1 MHLVNKLFLLF
12 FGIVFYVHVHA
23 NGNLDHPKNDLLQ
36 KAQNFEQNREA
47 DSAAFYYLEAAEAF
61 QENAAWQESINA
73 RKKAGDLYFS
83 KRKSNKVI
91 ENFNYLLDSL
101 HSYLSDTLQGEL
113 YFKIGISHARL
124 AQFVDALE
132 NLKLSCKLREQ
143 VLDPYDAVLGESFHM
158 LGRVYFTVGN
168 YQQSLHYQ
176 QKYLKINEHNFPPDH
191 MEVSD
196 ALHFVGLS
204 YSRLFEHDLALEYYA
219 KSASIVEKAGKE
231 QQWALSHI
239 YNNMG
244 LVYGRQKM
252 FEKEL
257 EYFLKA
263 LNMKK
268 SFDMSHSDVYHN
280 LGKTYIDLKQYPQ
293 AHNMLHEALR
303 MKIAE
308 VGEQHTTVAGT
319 YFYLAE
325 LHMEQQQYDSAIY
338 FAEKSLAI
346 NQDNFGEKGTA
357 LAFDYKL
364 LATLYEKQAAWEQ
377 SLTYLQKSIA
387 CLLQDYD
394 EEKLE
399 ATPST
404 FENVMDP
411 LTLLQLM
418 HQKGEVLMQL
428 YTATSQ
434 SEDLQLAYQTSMAA
448 TDMIDHIY
456 RNFNDPESRT
466 YLADNANKILE
477 LALQAAFE
485 LQQQENN
492 IQYLQAAFQLME
504 KNKAQLLLHN
514 ITTSQWKQQAGVDDS
529 LLEKEQEL
537 NVKLAYYEK
546 LCFEEE
552 SKQEPDTSRL
562 SKYKN
567 EIFALHREQES
578 LNESLKEN
586 YPQYFHMMH
595 EPNDIT
601 LEEAQQNL
609 IQKNE
614 LLVEYFQG
622 ADALYCLSM
631 DKQDVKL
638 YRIKADKLPIENLLR
653 SLRNRDFA
661 SYSESAHTLFDHL
674 LKPVLQHHRS
684 EKLIIIPDGSLGYIP
699 FEALLTKAVETPNN
713 GRHNYRSLPYL
724 ILDKAIA
731 YQYSAQLLASV
742 QAKSSHQFD
751 QSFAGYAPAFSKQQ
765 NPLLATRSAEDR
777 QLVDEL
783 EALPFAEEEVQS
795 IAQLL
800 KGNMHLSNQATEKN
814 FKETAN
820 NSRIIHLA
828 SHTLIDDR
836 NPLYSRLV
844 FAPEDESDEDGL
856 LHTYELYN
864 MQLNADM
871 VTLSACN
878 TGVGKIQKG
887 EGIISLARGF
897 MYAGVPNVLMSLWA
911 VSDRSTSQLMQNFY
925 QALNEGS
932 SKAEALRL
940 AKLRYLEEADANTA
954 APYYW
959 SGFVLISNNQDALE
973 SKFPFLY
980 FLLPLIALILAGWF
994 FYRKKTAR
1002 KTT

>member
-1 MHLVNKLFLLF
+1 MKTLLLFLLCF
-12 FGIVFYVHVHA
+12 IFSVNVHA
-23 NGNLDHPKNDLLQ
+23 NGTSEYPVNGLLQ
-36 KAQNFEQNREA
+36 KAQSFEEKKET
-47 DSAAFYYLEAAEAF
+47 DSAAFYYLLAAEAF
-61 QENAAWQESINA
+61 NKKAAWQESINA
-73 RKKAGDLYFS
+73 QKKAGDLYFGS
-83 KRKSNKVI
+83 RKSKEVI
-91 ENFNYLLDSL
+91 DNFNYLLDSL
-101 HSYLSDTLQGEL
+101 NSYLSDTLMGEL

-132 NLKLSCKLREQ
+132 NLKQSCEIREQ
-143 VLDPYDAVLGESFHM
+143 VLDQHDPVLGDSFHM

-176 QKYLKINEHNFPPDH
+176 QKYLKINQHNFPPDH

-219 KSASIVEKAGKE
+219 KSASIVENSGKE

-257 EYFLKA
+257 EYFLKS
-263 LNMKK
+263 LDMKK
-268 SFDMSHSDVYHN
+268 SFDMSYSDVYHN
-280 LGKTYIDLKQYPQ
+280 LGKTYIDLKQYQQ
-293 AHNMLHEALR
+293 AHNLLHEALLL
-303 MKIAE
+303 KIAE
-308 VGEQHTTVAGT
+308 VGERHTTVAGT

-325 LHMEQQQYDSAIY
+325 LHNEQQQYDSAIY

-364 LATLYEKQAAWEQ
+364 LATLYQKQAAWAQ

-394 EEKLE
+394 KEEL
-399 ATPST
+399 AAVPSS
-404 FENVMDP
+404 EEHVIDH

-418 HQKGEVLMQL
+418 HQKGEVLMQR
-428 YTATSQ
+428 YMATKQ
-434 SEDLQLAYQTSMAA
+434 SEDLQLAYQTSLAA

-546 LCFEEE
+546 LRFEEE
-552 SKQEPDTSRL
+552 GQQKPDTARL

-567 EIFALHREQES
+567 EIFALHREQEA

-586 YPQYFHMMH
+586 YPQYFRMMH

-601 LEEAQQNL
+601 LAEAQKNL

-614 LLVEYFQG
+614 LMVEFFQG
-622 ADALYCLSM
+622 SDALYCLSM
-631 DKQDVKL
+631 DKQNVRM
-638 YRIKADKLPIENLLR
+638 YSIKADNLPVENLLQG
-653 SLRNRDFA
+653 LRNRDFVT
-661 SYSESAHTLFDHL
+661 YSESAYTLFDHL
-674 LKPVLQHHRS
+674 LKPVLRQHRS

-699 FEALLTKAVETPNN
+699 FEALLTKAVENQNN
-713 GRHNYRSLPYL
+713 GTHNYRSLPYL

-742 QAKSSHQFD
+742 QAKNFRKFD
-751 QSFAGYAPAFSKQQ
+751 QSFTGYAPAFSKQQ

-800 KGNMHLSNQATEKN
+800 KGNMHLSHQATEKN
-814 FKETAN
+814 FKETAS

-844 FAPEDESDEDGL
+844 FAPEADSDEDGL

-925 QALNEGS
+925 QALNNGS

-940 AKLRYLEEADANTA
+940 AKLQYLEEADPNTA

-959 SGFVLISNNQDALE
+959 SGFVLISNNQDAAE

-980 FLLPLIALILAGWF
+980 FLLLLIALILAGWF
-994 FYRKKTAR
+994 FYRRKSNR